1 MTQYT
6 QTLTLAVPEH
16 LLSQANH
23 LACLVGES
31 SADISTFKHLTHATD
46 VQYIEQ
52 GDGAETLTYTTA
64 YAVAHTVC
72 KPVVTDAL
80 STLTPPP
87 DPDHVPPEYDRTQAE
102 AAVAAIQSGEI
113 LVAANTDPHEQFAAW
128 GLEAIP
134 SEGD

>member
-1 MTQYT
+1 MTTQYS
-6 QTLTLAVPEH
+6 QTLTLAVPES
-16 LLSQANH
+16 LINEANH
-23 LACLVGES
+23 LACLMGES
-31 SADISTFKHLTHATD
+31 SADIKAFKQAT
-46 VQYIEQ
+46 YTN
-52 GDGAETLTYTTA
+52 GTTA

-80 STLTPPP
+80 STLTLPP

-113 LVAANTDPHEQFAAW
+113 LVAVGVDPHEQFAAW

-134 SEGD
+134 SADTL

>member
-1 MTQYT
+1 MKTQYSR
-6 QTLTLAVPEH
+6 TLTLAVPSTLINE
-16 LLSQANH
+16 ANH
-23 LACLVGES
+23 LACLMGES
-31 SADISTFKHLTHATD
+31 AADIETFRQA
-46 VQYIEQ
+46 
-52 GDGAETLTYTTA
+52 TYTNGTTD

-80 STLTPPP
+80 STLTLPP

-113 LVAANTDPHEQFAAW
+113 LVAANVDPHEQFKAW

-134 SEGD
+134 SEEGEL

>member
-1 MTQYT
+1 MKTQYSR
-6 QTLTLAVPEH
+6 TLTLAVPEY
-16 LLSQANH
+16 LIDQANH

-31 SADISTFKHLTHATD
+31 AADINTFRQA
-46 VQYIEQ
+46 
-52 GDGAETLTYTTA
+52 TYTNGTTN

-80 STLTPPP
+80 STMTLPP
-87 DPDHVPPEYDRTQAE
+87 DPAHVPPEYDRAQAE

-113 LVAANTDPHEQFAAW
+113 LVAANVDPREQFAAW

-134 SEGD
+134 AEEDLI

>member
-1 MTQYT
+1 MTTQYT
-6 QTLTLAVPEH
+6 KSLTIAVPSH
-16 LLSQANH
+16 LIGATNH

-31 SADISTFKHLTHATD
+31 AADINTFRKP
-46 VQYIEQ
+46 
-52 GDGAETLTYTTA
+52 TYTDGTTT

-80 STLTPPP
+80 STLTLPP

-113 LVAANTDPHEQFAAW
+113 LVAVDVDPHAQFKKW
-128 GLEAIP
+128 GLSSIKTED
-134 SEGD
+134 GV

>member
-1 MTQYT
+1 MTTQYIHRVT
-6 QTLTLAVPEH
+6 IAVPEH
-16 LLSQANH
+16 LIQQANH
-23 LACLVGES
+23 LACLMGES
-31 SADISTFKHLTHATD
+31 SADIATFRQA
-46 VQYIEQ
+46 
-52 GDGAETLTYTTA
+52 TYTNGATN

-113 LVAANTDPHEQFAAW
+113 LVAANVDPHEQFAAW
-128 GLEAIP
+128 GLTPIQTGETV
-134 SEGD
+134 

>member
-1 MTQYT
+1 MKTRYSR
-6 QTLTLAVPEH
+6 TLTLAVPES
-16 LLSQANH
+16 LINDANH
-23 LACLVGES
+23 LACLMGES
-31 SADISTFKHLTHATD
+31 SADINTFRQAT
-46 VQYIEQ
+46 YTN
-52 GDGAETLTYTTA
+52 GTTA

-113 LVAANTDPHEQFAAW
+113 LVAANVDPHEQFAAW

-134 SEGD
+134 SEDD